1 MVGATTEYAEQHA
14 CRGRSATR
22 PQEIPAKGWGDV
34 LLRVK
39 NELSEDKL
47 TVIAAG
53 VAFYALLAIFPALTA
68 LVSIY
73 GLVADP
79 ADVQQQLNT
88 LSGFIP
94 AEAQTLLNDQL
105 SSITA
110 HSQTAL
116 GVGVIGSILLA
127 LWGAT
132 KGLKT
137 LMEALNVVY
146 DEKETRGFLKLN
158 ATALILTFGALMLGV
173 IAIGLVVALPALL
186 GNFGLGADV
195 RTWVSLLRWP
205 VLAFVAMLGLA
216 VVYRYGPS
224 RSQPRWHWVSWGAVL
239 ATVLWIAAS
248 VGFSYY
254 VSNFSSYNETYGS
267 LGGVVVFL
275 MWLFIT
281 AFIILLG
288 AELNAEMEHQ
298 TRADTT
304 EGGYQPL
311 GQRGAYVADTVGK
324 SSGHDASSKPSAD
337 NHSSDRGGQ
346 RVETN
351 SYEPAQP
358 KSSGAGAGHRLMK
371 SILPL
376 LQLIWSIHQ
385 TERHLSRSTPWAG
398 EREMRDYDH
407 DWTRWSEIA
416 KRHPVPVTLIGIGLA
431 WFLFSHGSRS
441 QSFTDEN

>member
-14 CRGRSATR
+14 RRGRSATR

-47 TVIAAG
+47 TMIAAG

-146 DEKETRGFLKLN
+146 DEEETRGFLKLN

-186 GNFGLGADV
+186 GNFGLGAEV

-205 VLAFVAMLGLA
+205 VLAFIAMVGLA

-254 VSNFSSYNETYGS
+254 VSNFGSYNETYGS

-304 EGGYQPL
+304 EGGNQPL

-324 SSGHDASSKPSAD
+324 SSGHDDSKSSAD
-337 NHSSDRGGQ
+337 NHSSDRGEQ
-346 RVETN
+346 RAGTN

-358 KSSGAGAGHRLMK
+358 KSPRSRGRSPANEEHFTAASTH
-371 SILPL
+371 PE
-376 LQLIWSIHQ
+376 HPPD
-385 TERHLSRSTPWAG
+385 RHLSRSTPWAG